1 MFLIDKYR
9 PDKRE
14 NIFFHKELIE
24 LLSKMSSDEA
34 IPHIIFY
41 GPEGSG
47 KKTIIRL
54 FLEMLF
60 DSSVHKTS
68 DVPYKV
74 SGSGSKN
81 TIEKIKQSNYHIVID
96 PKNNNYD
103 RYLIHDIVKEYAKRK
118 TLGAYKTNR
127 SFKVVSI
134 NNLDNMSYYAQTALR
149 RTMERYNDKC
159 RFVMWCKSLSKVIK
173 PLQSRCVCI
182 RVSAPS
188 DDDLFKYVLR
198 ISAKEH
204 VMLSSKQYTG
214 IVIHANGDIKK
225 ALWELEFYKH
235 GYKIDTDYYE
245 SLVKIMDLVVEP
257 KISNMITIRNII
269 FNLMITNFD
278 GTTIM
283 RDLIEYICMNK
294 RIKDLAKQ
302 KIIHES
308 AEIEYQLV
316 KGRREIFHF
325 DNMISSIMT
334 ILHNQDGLKND
345 TKDDKYS

>member
-9 PDKRE
+9 PTVKE

-24 LLSKMSSDEA
+24 LLDIMSKDEA

-47 KKTIIRL
+47 KKTMIRL

-60 DSSVHKTS
+60 DSSVHRTV

-74 SGSGSKN
+74 SGSTSKN
-81 TIEKIKQSNYHIVID
+81 KVEKIKQSNYHIVIN

-118 TLGAYKTNR
+118 SLGAYKTDR

-149 RTMERYNDKC
+149 RTMERYDKC

-173 PLQSRCVCI
+173 PLQSRCIC
-182 RVSAPS
+182 
-188 DDDLFKYVLR
+188 LR
-198 ISAKEH
+198 IPAPNDIELFRYVIRIAGKE
-204 VMLSSKQYTG
+204 G
-214 IVIHANGDIKK
+214 IVLSLDQYVDIVKKSNGDIKR
-225 ALWELEFYKH
+225 ALWELEFYRFN
-235 GYKIDTDYYE
+235 YKINTDYYE
-245 SLVKIMDLVVEP
+245 SLEKIMVLVLEP
-257 KISNMITIRNII
+257 KLRNMIEIRNII

-283 RDLIEYICMNK
+283 RDLMDYVCMNDK
-294 RIKDLAKQ
+294 ITDSAKQ

-308 AEIEYQLV
+308 SEIEYQLV
-316 KGRREIFHF
+316 KSRRKIFQF
-325 DNMISSIMT
+325 DALISTIMT
-334 ILHNQDGLKND
+334 VLHDQKGLIKQKN
-345 TKDDKYS
+345 